1 MNTAPLTNKRADT
14 VQRKLGPCEPTAQWP
29 TFSMKPDLWLTI
41 SILKITRQTVL
52 NSDLLATSGSFIQL
66 IKQFI

>member
-1 MNTAPLTNKRADT
+1 
-14 VQRKLGPCEPTAQWP
+14 
-29 TFSMKPDLWLTI
+29 MKPDLWLTI